1 MAYSNYVAMVIVCN
15 SDSLKVLQRIK
26 NQIRSLKSVLEKHG
40 SLKVGSGKV
49 PISILKSSDPR
60 AVPHNG
66 ASYCCGHHEPGI
78 PAISPS
84 VRDLPALLGFTI
96 PCALHC

>member
-26 NQIRSLKSVLEKHG
+26 NQIHSLKSVLEKHG

-60 AVPHNG
+60 AVPHIAVVIMNL
-66 ASYCCGHHEPGI
+66 ASQQYPRQSGTC
-78 PAISPS
+78 
-84 VRDLPALLGFTI
+84 
-96 PCALHC
+96 LHCWVLQYHVHYIVDGNT